1 MSRQLWILAGGNGS
15 GKSTFYRLY
24 LKPRHLAFI
33 NADLIAEELFPQKTE
48 EASQKAREE
57 AQRRVEQHLQQGDSF
72 CFETVF
78 SHPSKV
84 ELIKRA
90 KSFGYTVVLVYIH
103 LRTSE
108 LNQAR
113 VIQRVHLGGHNVPA
127 AKIRSRIPKTVVNI
141 KKVLSVVDEA
151 HLIDNSSVDNPLVRV
166 ATVIQNQIVYSV
178 TPLPDWAQE
187 MLKGI

>member
-24 LKPRHLAFI
+24 LKPRHLTFV
-33 NADLIAEELFPQKTE
+33 NADLIAEELFPEKTE
-48 EASQKAREE
+48 AASQNAREE

-78 SHPSKV
+78 SHPSKI
-84 ELIKRA
+84 ELIKKA
-90 KSFGYTVVLVYIH
+90 KSLGYTVVLVYIH

-108 LNQAR
+108 LNHAR
-113 VIQRVHLGGHNVPA
+113 VIQRVNLGGHDVPP
-127 AKIRSRIPKTVVNI
+127 AKIRSRIPKTMVNI

-151 HLIDNSSVDNPLVRV
+151 HLIDNSSVTNPLVKV
-166 ATVIQNQIVYSV
+166 ATVKQHQVIPSIM
-178 TPLPDWAQE
+178 PLPDWAQE
-187 MLKGI
+187 LLKGI